1 MMPFN
6 LKRMGTILRDVYF
19 WLSFLRVLLVF
30 LGLALG
36 LAGTAVPQAAQ
47 KELPAGGA
55 SISGAVT
62 DASGAVIVGA
72 TVTVTDSAGA
82 VRTTTSD
89 DQGNYAIK
97 GLAAGTYSVSVESKG
112 FSPFLTSNLVL
123 AAGDNIPL
131 DASLDIIK
139 ASTTTTVQGQNTAE
153 VETENAEVSGTITQK
168 EVVSYGLNG
177 RNFTQL
183 ISLAPGVSNQ
193 TGQDEAK
200 VGVTGSVKYSV
211 NGGRVEYNTFNV
223 DGADLLNAGINGANS
238 TLIVYPSLDAIQ
250 EVKVLT
256 SNYGAMYGRSASGTV
271 LATTKSGGSQ
281 FHGNLYEFLRNEAMN
296 ARNYF
301 DETKSAPLYRRNDFG
316 GTIGGPLYIPNVYN
330 TRKDKTFFFF
340 SEEVRLEKSPIQFNQ
355 AVPTVDER
363 NGDFNDV
370 CPDRNGPHYSQLFSR
385 KKYPDCPSQGVDDA
399 TQLSIGYP
407 QNLLYGGVVNGVP
420 QGALNRNALAVLSTG
435 IFPLPNSYTGCNSSL
450 VGQTRINPSTGQP
463 AQIMPCYVATISPPT
478 TWRESLLR
486 LDHNINSKLLL
497 TFRYIHDYW
506 DTVVTTPQW
515 GYIQNSFPTIEN
527 TFIGPGTSAVLHL
540 THTISPTLLNQ
551 MYFDYGNSHIT
562 LTDLNGPGAT
572 WQRPAALDAPCG
584 PSSPPF
590 KQSVLQCP
598 MGYLFNNGFGG
609 KVPGVVIGGNNA
621 AYGGNGFAVDPSYM
635 PWDHTNPTYTFGD
648 NVSKVLGKHTLQFG
662 AEVIIFQRNQTN
674 LPVGSTT
681 ADVQGIVSFTN
692 LGLSSSGNA
701 FADFLR
707 HDANFRDGVAT
718 FQQDS
723 AQYKYYQRYKIGE
736 PYIQDDWRV
745 TPRLTVNLGLRL
757 SLFGTYYE
765 KNNNVYNWV
774 AGAYSRSLAST
785 VIVSP
790 QSGALLDANSGTPI
804 PINLSNLDP
813 RITNGLVRCGVNGVP
828 ASCMQGHL
836 FNPAPRIGFAWDPLG
851 TGKTSLRAGYGI
863 FYEHGQGNE
872 ANTGSLEGSAP
883 LVLDMMQFTPTNASW
898 SCIGGGSP
906 LSQGTVQC
914 GPASAFPLNV
924 TSIPTKAVWPYVQQ
938 WSLSV
943 QQQITRSTLA
953 TFGYVGSKGTHLTA
967 ELQINQLTPLPGSLN
982 PFGPNQPLLPFTGV
996 NSLSSPVGDCATS
1009 NGLGFLLSNG
1019 VLVTPAQP
1027 AYLNLVAACDSFN
1040 SIDPNSLR
1048 QFAYSLG
1055 RIYSLQNVA
1064 NSTYNAFQATLRHV
1078 RGPLDVAVSY
1088 TYSHSIDNSSDRSD
1102 ATFVNS
1108 YDLQANRASSNFD
1121 IRQLLNISY
1130 VYTFPNF
1137 AAGLQG
1143 WLTRIGLLG
1152 PFPED
1157 EANGTAPST
1166 PNSTPPSGFMK
1177 ALADG
1182 WQISG
1187 ITIYQSGT
1195 PFSVINGSGTD
1206 ISAPDNAGVANGA
1219 GAGSY
1224 PDLIGNP
1231 YATPPSGGN
1240 SSSQSVGP
1248 LLLNPAAFAAPRG
1261 LTFGDAGRNVL
1272 NNPSRLNF
1280 DVALLKNF
1288 PLTER
1293 FALQFRAEAFNV
1305 FNHTQ
1310 FRIYDPNL
1318 GNQANNTVSC
1328 YGGPN
1333 YSAGAASCLAGSSFL
1348 HPVDAH
1354 RPRTLQLGLKLSF

>member
-1 MMPFN
+1 MAGKQLVIHRGMDRPVRFPK
-6 LKRMGTILRDVYF
+6 LWFIQL
-19 WLSFLRVLLVF
+19 VLV
-30 LGLALG
+30 LG
-36 LAGTAVPQAAQ
+36 LAGSALPQASE
-47 KELPAGGA
+47 KETARGTA
-55 SISGAVT
+55 SISGTVT
-62 DASGAVIVGA
+62 DASGAVIAGA
-72 TVTVTDSAGA
+72 AVTVTDAAKA
-82 VRTTTSD
+82 VRTTTTN
-89 DQGNYAIK
+89 DQGQYTIK
-97 GLAAGTYSVSVESKG
+97 DLPAGTYDVSITSQG
-112 FSPFLTSNLVL
+112 FSPFSTAALVL
-123 AAGDNIPL
+123 KAGDDLPI
-131 DASLDIIK
+131 DASLEVLK
-139 ASTTTTVQGQNTAE
+139 ASTTTTVEGQKTAE
-153 VETENAEVSGTITQK
+153 VETENAEVSGSISQK
-168 EVVSYGLNG
+168 ELVSYGLNG

-183 ISLAPGVSNQ
+183 IALTPGVSNQ

-223 DGADLLNAGINGANS
+223 DGADLLNVGINGSNS
-238 TLIVYPSLDAIQ
+238 TLIVYPSLDALQ

-271 LATTKSGGSQ
+271 LATTKSGGAQ

-316 GTIGGPLYIPNVYN
+316 GTIGGPLYIPHVYN
-330 TRKDKTFFFF
+330 TKKDKTFFFF
-340 SEEVRLEKSPIQFNQ
+340 SEEARLEKSPIQFNQ
-355 AVPTVDER
+355 AVPTVAER

-385 KKYPDCPSQGVDDA
+385 QKYPDCPSTGVDPA
-399 TQLSIGYP
+399 TGLQLGYP
-407 QNLLYGGVVNGVP
+407 QNLLYGPVVNGAP

-435 IFPLPNSYTGCNSSL
+435 VFPLPNSNTGCNSSL
-450 VGQTRINPSTGQP
+450 VGQYRIDPSTGMP

-478 TWRESLLR
+478 TWYETVLR
-486 LDHNINSKLLL
+486 VDHNINSKLLL

-506 DTVVTTPQW
+506 NTVVTTPQW
-515 GYIQNSFPTIEN
+515 GYIQNSFPTVEN
-527 TFIGPGTSAVLHL
+527 TFVGPGTSAVLQL
-540 THTISPTLLNQ
+540 THTLSPTLLNQ
-551 MYFDYGNSHIT
+551 AYFNYGNSHIT
-562 LTDLNGPGAT
+562 LTDLNGPDAT

-584 PSSPPF
+584 PSSTPF
-590 KQSVLQCP
+590 NSLVLQCP
-598 MGYLFNNGFGG
+598 IGYLFNNGFGG

-635 PWDHTNPTYTFGD
+635 PWVHTNPTYTFGD
-648 NVSKVLGKHTLQFG
+648 NVTKVIGKHTLHFG

-701 FADFLR
+701 FADFLL

-723 AQYKYYQRYKIGE
+723 AQYKYYQRYKLGE
-736 PYIQDDWRV
+736 PYVQDDWKV
-745 TPRLTVNLGLRL
+745 TPRLTVNLGVRL

-774 AGAYSRSLAST
+774 ASAYSPSLASQAT
-785 VIVSP
+785 VSP
-790 QSGALLDANSGTPI
+790 QTGALLDANSGAPI
-804 PINLSNLDP
+804 PINLNNLDP

-836 FNPAPRIGFAWDPLG
+836 FNPAPRIGFAWDVLG
-851 TGKTSLRAGYGI
+851 NGKTSLRGGYGI
-863 FYEHGQGNE
+863 FYEHGTGNE

-906 LSQGTVQC
+906 LSQGVPNLNC

-943 QQQITRSTLA
+943 QQEIARNTLA
-953 TFGYVGSKGTHLTA
+953 TFAYVGSKGTHLTA
-967 ELQINQLTPLPGSLN
+967 ELQINQLTPLPSSLN
-982 PFGPNQPLLPFTGV
+982 PFGSNEPLLPYTGV
-996 NSLSSPVGDCATS
+996 NSLGDRIGDCSTS
-1009 NGLGFLLSNG
+1009 SNSSGFLLSNG
-1019 VLVTPAQP
+1019 TLVTPSQP
-1027 AYLNLVAACDSFN
+1027 AYVNLVAACDSFN

-1048 QFAYSLG
+1048 QVAPTLG
-1055 RIYSLQNVA
+1055 RIYSLQNIA
-1064 NSTYNAFQATLRHV
+1064 NSTYNAFQATFRHV
-1078 RGPLDVAVSY
+1078 HGPLDVGVSY
-1088 TYSHSIDNSSDRSD
+1088 TYSHSIDDSSDRSD

-1108 YDLQANRASSNFD
+1108 FDLESNRASSNFD
-1121 IRQLLNISY
+1121 MRHLLNISY
-1130 VYTFPNF
+1130 VYTLPNLSTAFQRWMDSVAGKEQSDDSINGQTAQIPTPTTPSLF
-1137 AAGLQG
+1137 AKV
-1143 WLTRIGLLG
+1143 I
-1152 PFPED
+1152 
-1157 EANGTAPST
+1157 
-1166 PNSTPPSGFMK
+1166 
-1177 ALADG
+1177 ADG

-1187 ITIYQSGT
+1187 ITIYQTGI
-1195 PFSVINGSGTD
+1195 PFSVINGAGSD
-1206 ISAPDNAGVANGA
+1206 IAAPDNAGVANGA

-1224 PDLIGNP
+1224 PDIVANP
-1231 YATPPSGGN
+1231 YSTPPAGGN
-1240 SSSQSVGP
+1240 NSQSIGP
-1248 LLLNPAAFAAPRG
+1248 LLLNPAAFVAPRG
-1261 LTFGDAGRNVL
+1261 LTFGDAGRNSL
-1272 NNPSRLNF
+1272 RNPSRLNF
-1280 DVALLKNF
+1280 DVSLLKNF
-1288 PLTER
+1288 PIKER

-1318 GNQANNTVSC
+1318 GNQANNTISC

-1333 YSAGAASCLAGSSFL
+1333 YSAGAANCLAGSSFL

-1354 RPRTLQLGLKLSF
+1354 RPRTLQMALKLSF